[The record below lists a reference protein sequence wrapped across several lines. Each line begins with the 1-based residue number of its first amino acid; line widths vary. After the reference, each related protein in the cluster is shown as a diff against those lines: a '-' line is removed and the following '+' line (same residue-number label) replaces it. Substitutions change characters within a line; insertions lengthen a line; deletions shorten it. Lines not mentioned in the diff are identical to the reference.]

1 MISRSFACC
10 VALSL
15 GLSGIV
21 RADDLPAASL
31 SDRIGIEHGI
41 VAILDLPHGGTRD
54 VIDLAQSTELV
65 IYFQSADPRQ
75 VTLMRD
81 AARSANLLGRRV
93 FVDGGTLSSV
103 HLADNVA
110 DAVLVS
116 PTARSQV
123 DQDDLLRALR
133 PEGAAIL
140 SDVEYVKPVPEGIDE
155 WTHPFHGPD
164 NNPQS
169 NDQLV
174 RGRFHTQFLAAPMF
188 SPMPEQSVAGG
199 GRIYKAMGHIAH
211 KANQNEWLN
220 TLLGINAYNGT
231 ILWRRPLPEGFMIH
245 RNTMIATG
253 DGLLMG
259 DHESCKLFDGETGE
273 LRDEIT
279 VPEEITDGPVWKWMA
294 LRDGVLYAL
303 VGNLEASIETQVSDR
318 RGLGH
323 WPWGMW
329 DGHDYNDPRTAFG
342 YGRTMVAIDLE
353 SKELLWHYRD
363 EEFLDA
369 RAVCMNSGNIY
380 CYCPE
385 NFLAC
390 IDVESGELL
399 WKNSDDDL
407 LEAIGPN
414 ARAQHY
420 ITGYATSAYMKC
432 TDQYLMFAGPQREKL
447 VVASAD
453 DGRLAWTNPDGN
465 LQLVL
470 RDDAIY
476 AAGSQNAQAGLILD
490 YATGSVLA
498 EFPARRACTRAT
510 GCVDSIFFRAN
521 GGTVR
526 VLTETNTAR
535 HIAPMRPPCQD
546 GVIISN
552 GHLYWGPWM
561 CGCQLSLYGNIALG
575 PARVSDVAPGALVAA
590 DDLDQVEPLEIP
602 PGDWPAWRGGNARED
617 VTGVAIAAELDVA
630 WSAEICAEDLPTAP
644 VVAGGMVFI
653 ADRNG
658 VVSALTTDGD
668 PVWRAYTAGPV
679 YYPPAVAQDRVYVG
693 SADGRVYAWEARTG
707 RLLWSYRVAPQDRMI
722 PVFGR
727 LISRWPVAGGVVVE
741 NNTVYAAAGITH
753 YDGTY
758 VVALDAVTGELKAG
772 NSTSGT
778 ITEEVDN
785 GISLQGNLTIVDGEL
800 RFLAGGVYETARYDL
815 ETLEC
820 LNEPRVQVTS
830 QYRTAFYPY
839 YPEYGKFLS
848 LEHTCADGSTLCHD
862 ASYEG
867 SLFTNLALEKPLPP
881 GVPRDPKEAARW
893 VRRGRDVPAPETA
906 WQDQTNRRFT
916 SFVVAGDLL
925 LAAGH
930 PDAAPDKTFLAAINV
945 ADGTDAWLHP
955 LPAEA
960 VPGGVAVDHA
970 GRVYVSLE
978 NGDLLCFAPVVA
990 P

>member
-1 MISRSFACC
+1 MVRTITLGCVVIAFSLIST
-10 VALSL
+10 
-15 GLSGIV
+15 V
-21 RADDLPAASL
+21 RADDVPGADLH
-31 SDRIGIEHGI
+31 DRIGIDRGV
-41 VAILDLPHGGTRD
+41 VAVLDLPDGEAQQ
-54 VIDLAQSTELV
+54 VIGLATSTELV
-65 IYFQSADPRQ
+65 IYFQSADAQQ
-75 VTLMRD
+75 VTAMR
-81 AARSANLLGRRV
+81 AAAQAAGLLGRRV
-93 FVDGGTLSSV
+93 FVDGGTLNSV
-103 HLADNVA
+103 HLANNVA
-110 DAVLVS
+110 DAILVAPS
-116 PTARSQV
+116 AQEQV
-123 DQDDLLRALR
+123 ERGELLRALR
-133 PEGAAIL
+133 PQGAAIL
-140 SDVEYVKPVPEGIDE
+140 GDVEYVKPVPDGIDE

-174 RGRFHTQFLAAPMF
+174 RGRFHTQFLAEPTF

-231 ILWRRPLPEGFMIH
+231 ILWRRPLSEGFMIH
-245 RNTMIATG
+245 RNTMIATD

-259 DHESCKLFDGETGE
+259 DHESCKLFDGMTGE
-273 LRDEIT
+273 VLDEIT
-279 VPEEITDGPVWKWMA
+279 IPEELTDGPVWKWMA

-303 VGNLEASIETQVSDR
+303 VGNPEVDIKTQTSDR

-342 YGRTMVAIDLE
+342 YGRTLVAIDLD

-369 RAVCMNSGNIY
+369 RAVCMNSSHIY

-385 NFLAC
+385 TFLAC
-390 IDVESGELL
+390 IDAATGELL
-399 WKNSDDDL
+399 WKNSDQDL

-414 ARAQHY
+414 ERAQHY
-420 ITGYATSAYMKC
+420 ITGYATTAYMKC
-432 TDQYLMFAGPQREKL
+432 TDDYLMFAGPQRDRM
-447 VVASAD
+447 VVASAA

-476 AAGSQNAQAGLILD
+476 AAGSQNANSGLVLD

-510 GCVDSIFFRAN
+510 GCADSIFFRAS

-526 VLTETNTAR
+526 VLTETNTAQ

-546 GVIISN
+546 GVLISN

-575 PARVSDVAPGALVAA
+575 PAGPSEVAPDALVTTG
-590 DDLDQVEPLEIP
+590 DVQQVEPLEIDQR
-602 PGDWPAWRGGNARED
+602 DWPAYRGDNARGD
-617 VTGVAIAAELDVA
+617 VTTVAIPEEMKPA
-630 WSAEICAEDLPTAP
+630 WSAEICADDLPTAP

-653 ADRNG
+653 ADRTG
-658 VVSALTTDGD
+658 VVHALTTDGE
-668 PVWRAYTAGPV
+668 PVWQAYTAGPV
-679 YYPPAVAQDRVYVG
+679 YYPPAVANDRVYVG
-693 SADGRVYAWEARTG
+693 SADGRVYAFAARTG
-707 RLLWSYRVAPQDRMI
+707 RPLWTYRVAPQDRLI
-722 PVFGR
+722 PVFEK

-741 NNTVYAAAGITH
+741 GDTVYSAAGITH

-758 VVALDAVTGELKAG
+758 VVALDAVTGELKAE

-778 ITEEVDN
+778 LSAEVDD
-785 GISLQGNLTIVDGEL
+785 GISLQGNLMIVDGEL

-820 LNEPRVQVTS
+820 LNEPLVQVNS
-830 QYRTAFYPY
+830 QFRTAFYPY
-839 YPEYGKFLS
+839 YPEYGKYLS
-848 LEHTCADGSTLCHD
+848 LEHTCPDGSTLCHD

-867 SLFTNLALEKPLPP
+867 SLFSNLALEAPLPP

-893 VRRGRDVPAPETA
+893 IRRGRNVPAPETR
-906 WQDQTNRRFT
+906 WQDNANRRFT
-916 SFVVAGDLL
+916 SFVVARDVL
-925 LAAGH
+925 LATGH
-930 PDAAPDKTFLAAINV
+930 PDASPDDTFLAAIIV
-945 ADGTDAWLHP
+945 ADGADAWLQR

-960 VPGGVAVDHA
+960 VKGGLAVDHE
-970 GRVYVSLE
+970 GRIYVSLE
-978 NGDLLCFAPVVA
+978 NGQLLCFAA
-990 P
+990 E